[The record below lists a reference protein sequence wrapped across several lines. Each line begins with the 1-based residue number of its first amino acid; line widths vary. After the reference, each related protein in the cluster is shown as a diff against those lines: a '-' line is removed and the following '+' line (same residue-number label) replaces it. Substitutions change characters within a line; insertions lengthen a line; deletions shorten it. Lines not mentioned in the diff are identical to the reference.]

1 MQYGRATHSPYRQKF
16 FQAHR
21 SAIAPVGM
29 VAVVS
34 MKTIMKK
41 KIASTDTSA
50 TSGLRN
56 QPLRPISPYV
66 KAPVAAPAES
76 TAAPRPQPWFSTA
89 RPGPSDAYQ
98 PGGTGPFHQ
107 LPQPIAKP

>member
-1 MQYGRATHSPYRQKF
+1 MKLRQP
-16 FQAHR
+16 QR
-21 SAIAPVGM
+21 SAIAPVGI

-34 MKTIMKK
+34 MNTIMKK
-41 KIASTDTSA
+41 KIVITPTSPTA
-50 TSGLRN
+50 GFKN
-56 QPLRPISPYV
+56 QPLSPMIPYWNTPV
-66 KAPVAAPAES
+66 SAPEAS
-76 TAAPRPQPWFSTA
+76 TAAPRPQPWLSTE